1 MLQRC
6 SRGDAGVR
14 AVGMQVDGT
23 GLKAAAVLL
32 VGWVGRRG
40 CAEDG
45 RIRKANP
52 PAFSIQPCFKGP

>member
-6 SRGDAGVR
+6 SRGDAGMR

-45 RIRKANP
+45 
-52 PAFSIQPCFKGP
+52 